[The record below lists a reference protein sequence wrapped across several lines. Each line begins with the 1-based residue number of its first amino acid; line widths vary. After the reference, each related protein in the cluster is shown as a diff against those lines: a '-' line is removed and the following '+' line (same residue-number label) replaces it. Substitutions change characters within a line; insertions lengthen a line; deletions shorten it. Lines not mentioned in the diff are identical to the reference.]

1 MKGILFALFTSI
13 VLVGCSTTPNK
24 LREDAPTG
32 TYTSKKEP
40 KEIMLCIA
48 DSWENYAVVNTREMR
63 TGYAVSA
70 FLSDGKLRYLADV
83 ETEHDITIT
92 RLYRWRVLAI
102 GADPMVVFVENCH

>member
-1 MKGILFALFTSI
+1 MKGILFALFTSVFLI
-13 VLVGCSTTPNK
+13 GCSTTPNK

-32 TYTSKKEP
+32 MYKSQKEP

-63 TGYAVSA
+63 AGYAVSA

-83 ETEHDITIT
+83 EKESDITIT
-92 RLYRWRVLAI
+92 TLYRWRVIPI
-102 GADPMVVFVENCH
+102 GKDAMVVFVESCQ

>member
-1 MKGILFALFTSI
+1 MKNL
-13 VLVGCSTTPNK
+13 VLPSLAVLLLAGCSTTPNQM
-24 LREDAPTG
+24 REDAPSETHI
-32 TYTSKKEP
+32 SKKQP

-48 DSWENYAVVNTREMR
+48 DSWEDHSVVNTRETR

-83 ETEHDITIT
+83 EVEKSVTVT

-102 GADPMVVFVENCH
+102 GRDAMFKFAEDCQ